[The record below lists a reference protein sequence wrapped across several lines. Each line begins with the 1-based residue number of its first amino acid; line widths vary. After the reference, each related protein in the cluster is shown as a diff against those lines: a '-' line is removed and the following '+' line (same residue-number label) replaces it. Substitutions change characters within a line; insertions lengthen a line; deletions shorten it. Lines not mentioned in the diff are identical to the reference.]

1 MEKRS
6 FASGRL
12 TAQLLNVMYDPLA
25 YAAPSAR
32 SAVPRTGPIAW
43 QNRKLIEHHGLAC
56 RIDFAPEVE
65 HAWWIEHWP
74 SLRRMAFLIGCRC
87 LRDTLVAERHLLHLD
102 PAARRFTMLPV
113 VAPST
118 SAGFLPG
125 QPIDDLILHA
135 QGFRLIDTLSARLPT
150 ALRQRLALLF
160 HDVGRASHEGAA
172 HEASALYPMLISTA
186 SRHAQAYP
194 Y

>member
-1 MEKRS
+1 MEKCS
-6 FASGRL
+6 LASGRL

-43 QNRKLIEHHGLAC
+43 QNRKLIEYHGLAC
-56 RIDFAPEVE
+56 RIDFAPDVE

-74 SLRRMAFLIGCRC
+74 SLRRIAFLIGCRC
-87 LRDTLVAERHLLHLD
+87 LRDTLVAERRLLYLD
-102 PAARRFTMLPV
+102 PAARRFALLPV
-113 VAPST
+113 VAP
-118 SAGFLPG
+118 AAKAELLPG
-125 QPIDDLILHA
+125 QAVDDLVLHA
-135 QGFRLIDTLSARLPT
+135 QGFLIVDTLSAHLPM

-160 HDVGRASHEGAA
+160 HDVGRASHERATR
-172 HEASALYPMLISTA
+172 EASALYPMLISTA

>member
-6 FASGRL
+6 FAPGRL
-12 TAQLLNVMYDPLA
+12 TAQLLSVMYDPLA

-32 SAVPRTGPIAW
+32 SAVPGAGPIAW
-43 QNRKLIEHHGLAC
+43 QNRKLIEYHGLAC
-56 RIDFAPEVE
+56 RIDFAPDVE

-74 SLRRMAFLIGCRC
+74 SLRRIAFLIGCRC
-87 LRDTLVAERHLLHLD
+87 LRDTLVTERHLLHLD
-102 PAARRFTMLPV
+102 PAARRFALLPV
-113 VAPST
+113 VAPPVNAVFS
-118 SAGFLPG
+118 SG
-125 QPIDDLILHA
+125 QPVDDLILHA
-135 QGFRLIDTLSARLPT
+135 QGFRILYTLSAHLPA

-160 HDVGRASHEGAA
+160 HDVGHASHDGAA
-172 HEASALYPMLISTA
+172 REASALYPMLISTA